1 MLGVKSKLTFYSMT
15 FLYLLNFLSSARV
28 VHPLYAHLKRKKV
41 GKVPVQGQGIKPSFS
56 AWEALGHHPL
66 SVFFCPVNHLL
77 GTGFILIA
85 HLLVLV

>member
-1 MLGVKSKLTFYSMT
+1 MKSKLTFYSMT

-28 VHPLYAHLKRKKV
+28 VHPLYAHLKGKKV
-41 GKVPVQGQGIKPSFS
+41 GKVPVQGQGIKPFFS

-66 SVFFCPVNHLL
+66 SVFCCPVNHLL